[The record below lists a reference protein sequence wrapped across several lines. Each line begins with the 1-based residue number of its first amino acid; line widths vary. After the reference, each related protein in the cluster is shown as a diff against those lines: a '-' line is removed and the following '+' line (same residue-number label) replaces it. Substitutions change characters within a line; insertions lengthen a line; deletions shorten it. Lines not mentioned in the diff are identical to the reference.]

1 MIWLI
6 STCKVFHNKTGSQET
21 TYSNRFQP
29 LSKHTCILFIALFS
43 HSIIELNSVLFFSFI
58 QALIDKTNNL
68 KSYSWIFVK
77 STPYNHWML
86 TQNDSKN
93 THQHQWK
100 TILNQNRLS
109 PSQTL
114 FFFLLLLAD
123 WWTRKWVWAHL
134 LQYPSRQ
141 LRTTELQRSCICISN
156 ISCHFFVYSLL
167 ATMPNIPQQTWGEGN
182 SEGAL
187 T

>member
-29 LSKHTCILFIALFS
+29 LPKHTCILSIALFS

-114 FFFLLLLAD
+114 FFFFFS
-123 WWTRKWVWAHL
+123 WMTG
-134 LQYPSRQ
+134 
-141 LRTTELQRSCICISN
+141 ELENGCELTYYNVHRASSEQHSYREVASVVPT
-156 ISCHFFVYSLL
+156 FL
-167 ATMPNIPQQTWGEGN
+167 ATFLYI
-182 SEGAL
+182 L
-187 T
+187 Y